1 MSFIMGGVLNQQPR
15 SVGVP
20 VWLSRLRIWH
30 CHYSGL
36 GHYIDMGSIPGL
48 GTSTCHGCDPKMKQS
63 KTKTKKEPR
72 RVEWNLFFLPYTC
85 KYHSE
90 IGINHQPMPKKK
102 KMNLKCILL
111 SERIQSE
118 EGLPCMTPFI
128 WHPGTG
134 ETKMANRLWGGGL
147 KHSRWYFGD
156 GYLPPYISLIPW
168 IFTTQVNHNI
178 FKFIF

>member
-1 MSFIMGGVLNQQPR
+1 MAKILEKRYYIYLNSSVWLCLLSWGEVLNQEPR
-15 SVGVP
+15 VVGVP

-72 RVEWNLFFLPYTC
+72 RVEWKLFFLPYTC

-90 IGINHQPMPKKK
+90 IGINHQPMPKKW
-102 KMNLKCILL
+102 MNLICILL

-118 EGLPCMTPFI
+118 EVYPVWLHLYDI
-128 WHPGTG
+128 L
-134 ETKMANRLWGGGL
+134 E
-147 KHSRWYFGD
+147 
-156 GYLPPYISLIPW
+156 
-168 IFTTQVNHNI
+168 QV
-178 FKFIF
+178 KQRR

>member
-102 KMNLKCILL
+102 KNESYMYIAKWKN
-111 SERIQSE
+111 SV
-118 EGLPCMTPFI
+118 
-128 WHPGTG
+128 
-134 ETKMANRLWGGGL
+134 WGGFTLYDSIYMTSWNRWNKDGKQVMGWGVETFQMVL
-147 KHSRWYFGD
+147 WWWIPATIHQSNPVDFYHS
-156 GYLPPYISLIPW
+156 S
-168 IFTTQVNHNI
+168 
-178 FKFIF
+178 KS